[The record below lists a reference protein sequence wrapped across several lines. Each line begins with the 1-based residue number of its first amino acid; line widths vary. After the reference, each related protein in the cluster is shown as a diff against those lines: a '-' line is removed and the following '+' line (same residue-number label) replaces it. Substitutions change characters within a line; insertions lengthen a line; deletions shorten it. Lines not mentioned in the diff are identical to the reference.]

1 MNKKLPE
8 NIKKK
13 LQNMKKEDY
22 IVLVLIGVLLV
33 IIGIPTEKKGRENAD
48 NTGIFQQEKEISG
61 EGDGASQTEKE
72 TAAATE
78 EENNNTSYDMDTYV
92 EETEERL
99 ENILTAVEG
108 AGKVKVM
115 ITVAASEKEI
125 LGKDRESVS
134 GNLTETDSEGGSR
147 SNVENQ
153 VQEEVIYLTDGE
165 GNRIPYVVQTQL
177 PQVTGVVVVA
187 QGAGNEVIK
196 ENIIE
201 AVEVLFNLSK
211 HKIKVIK
218 MKS

>member
-1 MNKKLPE
+1 MNKKLSE

-13 LQNMKKEDY
+13 LRNMKKEDY
-22 IVLVLIGVLLV
+22 IVLVLIGILLV
-33 IIGIPTEKKGRENAD
+33 IIGIPTEKKERKNAD
-48 NTGIFQQEKEISG
+48 NMGIFQQERETSE
-61 EGDGASQTEKE
+61 EGGGTLQAEKE
-72 TAAATE
+72 TAASIE
-78 EENNNTSYDMDTYV
+78 EENNNIRYDMDAYV

-108 AGKVKVM
+108 AGRVKVM
-115 ITVAASEKEI
+115 ITVAGSEKEI

-153 VQEEVIYLTDGE
+153 VQEEVIYLTDE
-165 GNRIPYVVQTQL
+165 RGNRIPYVVQTQL

>member
-1 MNKKLPE
+1 MNKKLAE

-33 IIGIPTEKKGRENAD
+33 IIGIPTEKKERKNAD

-61 EGDGASQTEKE
+61 EGENVSQTEKE
-72 TAAATE
+72 TAAAIG
-78 EENNNTSYDMDTYV
+78 EENNNTCYDMDTYV